1 MGVRRDA
8 MEHLAPQLK
17 TGSVYMESISDAR
30 AALEACGERPFS
42 LVILRHPVTD
52 MPIDE
57 FLERLRAPEMRS
69 ARAFVLVLTD
79 MASKEALGELSGPR
93 SRFANLT
100 DFASILATVAKE
112 AIGVAP
118 RASSRLMVELGIRVD
133 GGSRSRF
140 YQLVNLS
147 ATGMLVKSN
156 DRIAVGEEVEVAF
169 SLPDG
174 TPPIRCRARV
184 ARHTDDNRES
194 KGFALA
200 FEGLDTS
207 ATARIEQFVRSQ
219 GELA

>member
-1 MGVRRDA
+1 MGLRRDA

-17 TGSVYMESISDAR
+17 AGSVYLESTSDAR
-30 AALEACGERPFS
+30 EALDACGERPFS
-42 LVILRHPVTD
+42 LVIVRHPVAD
-52 MPIDE
+52 MPIDT
-57 FLERLRAPEMRS
+57 FLERLRGPEMRS

-93 SRFANLT
+93 LRFANLT

-112 AIGVAP
+112 AVGVAP

-140 YQLVNLS
+140 CQLVNLS
-147 ATGMLVKSN
+147 ATGILVKSR
-156 DRIAVGEEVEVAF
+156 DHLAVGDEVEVAF

-174 TPPIRCRARV
+174 TPPIRCRGRV
-184 ARHTDDNRES
+184 ARHTEGQEP

-200 FEGLDTS
+200 FQALDPS
-207 ATARIEQFVRSQ
+207 ARARIERFVHSQ
-219 GELA
+219 GELS